1 MSYVTLPQA
10 KAHLLVIHDFD
21 DGIIQDCIDAAESY
35 AATYMNRPAIEDNP
49 LNPWKTNQ
57 GTIAEWARPLR
68 CDYWPRQLRDVWGD
82 PEPVV
87 SSEPNNPVPASVVQA
102 VKLILADYYEN
113 RSAGIVSTSY
123 VANPAAENLLSQQRI
138 GWGI

>member
-1 MSYVTLPQA
+1 MSYVTLEQA

-35 AATYMNRPAIEDNP
+35 AATYMNRPEIEDNP

-57 GTIAEWARPLR
+57 GTIAEWARPLHDCR
-68 CDYWPRQLRDVWGD
+68 PPD
-82 PEPVV
+82 PAV
-87 SSEPNNPVPASVVQA
+87 SSEPNNPVPASVVHA

-113 RSAGIVSTSY
+113 RTAGIVGTIY
-123 VANPAAENLLSQQRI
+123 TANPAAENLLNQQRI

>member
-1 MSYVTLPQA
+1 MSYVTLEQA

-21 DGIIQDCIDAAESY
+21 DALIQDCIDAAESY

-57 GTIAEWARPLR
+57 GTIADWAAPLHCRPA
-68 CDYWPRQLRDVWGD
+68 D
-82 PEPVV
+82 PVV
-87 SSEPNNPVPASVVQA
+87 SSEPNNPVPMSVVQA

-113 RSAGIVSTSY
+113 RTVGVQGTIFTQ
-123 VANPAAENLLSQQRI
+123 NPAAENLLNQQRI
-138 GWGI
+138 GWGV

>member
-1 MSYVTLPQA
+1 MSYVTLEQA

-21 DGIIQDCIDAAESY
+21 DEIIRDCIAAAESY
-35 AATYMNRPAIEDNP
+35 AATYMNRPEIEDNP

-57 GTIAEWARPLR
+57 GTIADWSRPLHD
-68 CDYWPRQLRDVWGD
+68 CHPQ
-82 PEPVV
+82 PPIV

-113 RSAGIVSTSY
+113 RTAGIVGTIYS
-123 VANPAAENLLSQQRI
+123 ANPAAENLLNQQRI
-138 GWGI
+138 GWGV

>member
-49 LNPWKTNQ
+49 LNPWKANQ
-57 GTIAEWARPLR
+57 GTIADWARPLR
-68 CDYWPRQLRDVWGD
+68 DCRPFD
-82 PEPVV
+82 PVV
-87 SSEPNNPVPASVVQA
+87 SSELNSLVPASVVQA
-102 VKLILADYYEN
+102 VKLLLADYYEN
-113 RSAGIVSTSY
+113 RTAGIVGTTYS
-123 VANPAAENLLSQQRI
+123 ANPAAENLLNQQRI
-138 GWGI
+138 GWGV

>member
-1 MSYVTLPQA
+1 MSYVTLEQA

-35 AATYMNRPAIEDNP
+35 AATYMNRPEIEDNP
-49 LNPWKTNQ
+49 LNPWKRNH
-57 GTIAEWARPLR
+57 GTIAEWSRPLHDCR
-68 CDYWPRQLRDVWGD
+68 PFD
-82 PEPVV
+82 PVV
-87 SSEPNNPVPASVVQA
+87 SSEPNNPVPTSVVQA

-113 RSAGIVSTSY
+113 RTAGIVGTIYS
-123 VANPAAENLLSQQRI
+123 ANPAAENLLSQQRI

>member
-1 MSYVTLPQA
+1 MSYVTLEQA

-21 DGIIQDCIDAAESY
+21 DEIIREYIDSAESY

-57 GTIAEWARPLR
+57 GTLAEWSRPLHDCR
-68 CDYWPRQLRDVWGD
+68 PPDQ
-82 PEPVV
+82 VV
-87 SSEPNNPVPASVVQA
+87 SSEPNNLVPASVVQA

-113 RSAGIVSTSY
+113 RTAGIVGTIY
-123 VANPAAENLLSQQRI
+123 TANPAAENLLNQQRI

>member
-21 DGIIQDCIDAAESY
+21 DEIIQDCIDAAESC

-57 GTIAEWARPLR
+57 GTIAEWALPLDR
-68 CDYWPRQLRDVWGD
+68 CHRAPL
-82 PEPVV
+82 V

-102 VKLILADYYEN
+102 IKLILADYYEN
-113 RSAGIVSTSY
+113 RTAGIVGTSY
-123 VANPAAENLLSQQRI
+123 TANPAAENLLNQQRI

>member
-1 MSYVTLPQA
+1 MSYVTLEQA

-21 DGIIQDCIDAAESY
+21 DALIRDCIDAAESY

-57 GTIAEWARPLR
+57 GTLADWSRPLQE
-68 CDYWPRQLRDVWGD
+68 CHPHQGYYQS
-82 PEPVV
+82 EVV
-87 SSEPNNPVPASVVQA
+87 SSELNDPVPMSVVQA

-113 RSAGIVSTSY
+113 RTAGIVGVSY
-123 VANPAAENLLSQQRI
+123 TPNPAAENLLNQQRI
-138 GWGI
+138 GWGV

>member
-1 MSYVTLPQA
+1 MSYVTLEQA

-21 DGIIQDCIDAAESY
+21 DAIIHDCIDAAESY
-35 AATYMNRPAIEDNP
+35 AATYMNRPEIEDNP

-57 GTIAEWARPLR
+57 GTLADWSRPINACR
-68 CDYWPRQLRDVWGD
+68 GWYR
-82 PEPVV
+82 EAPVV

-102 VKLILADYYEN
+102 IKLILADYYEN
-113 RSAGIVSTSY
+113 RTAGIVGTIY
-123 VANPAAENLLSQQRI
+123 AANPAAENLLSQQRI